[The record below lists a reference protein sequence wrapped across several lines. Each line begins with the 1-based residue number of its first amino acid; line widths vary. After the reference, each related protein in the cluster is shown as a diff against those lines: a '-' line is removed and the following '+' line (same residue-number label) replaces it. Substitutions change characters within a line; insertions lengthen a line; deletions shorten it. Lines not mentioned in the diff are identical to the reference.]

1 MAEEAK
7 NILIIKPSS
16 LGDIVLALPAL
27 TALRRNFPKCR
38 ISWLIRPEFSPLI
51 ENHPHLD
58 DVIFFDRKLLGKAW
72 RSPAAFGALLLLIRR
87 LREKH
92 FDVVIDL
99 QGLFRTAL
107 LGWITG
113 SKRRLGMANA
123 REFGHIFYTDKIS
136 QDKDS
141 IHLVN
146 FYLKIVESAG
156 ASDID
161 VEFLLPE
168 DPQAADTVSRLLDG
182 CDIQSDKYVVFV
194 PCSTHRDKCW
204 PVERFAALAE
214 KISEQ
219 FKLPIVSTG
228 TSSEKGVIEKLRQA
242 SGVPIENFAGRLNL
256 KELVVLLKRAGLVV
270 SNDTGPGHIAAALGS
285 PLVMIYGWSNPVRTA
300 PYGRERCMAAGEI
313 ESRGV
318 KIKSDHPKHSV
329 KAVTLEQVYEKV
341 CEQISS
347 PAP

>member
-1 MAEEAK
+1 MAEVAK

-27 TALRRNFPKCR
+27 SALRRNFPKCR
-38 ISWLIRPEFSPLI
+38 ISWLVRPEFSPLI

-58 DVIFFDRKLLGKAW
+58 DIIFFDRKLLGKAW
-72 RSPAAFGALLLLIRR
+72 RSPTAFGALILLIRR
-87 LREKH
+87 LRAKH
-92 FDVVIDL
+92 FDMVIDL

-113 SKRRLGMANA
+113 SKKRFGMANA

-136 QDKDS
+136 QDEDS
-141 IHLVN
+141 IHLVD
-146 FYLKIVESAG
+146 FYLKIVKNAG

-168 DPQAADTVSRLLDG
+168 DSQAADTVSRLLDE
-182 CDIQSDKYVVFV
+182 CDIQSGKYVVFV

-228 TSSEKGVIEKLRQA
+228 TSAEKGVIEKLRRS

-256 KELVVLLKRAGLVV
+256 KELVVLLKRARLVV

-300 PYGRERCMAAGEI
+300 PYGREQCMAAGEI
-313 ESRGV
+313 ESRGI

-329 KAVTLEQVYEKV
+329 NAVTAEQVYEKV
-341 CEQISS
+341 CEQISG
-347 PAP
+347 AEL